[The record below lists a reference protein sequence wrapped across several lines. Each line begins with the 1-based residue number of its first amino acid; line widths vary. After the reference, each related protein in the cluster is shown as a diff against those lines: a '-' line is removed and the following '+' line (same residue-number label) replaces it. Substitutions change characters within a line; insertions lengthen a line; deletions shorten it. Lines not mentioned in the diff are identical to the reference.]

1 MTALTDIP
9 LADIRL
15 TGEGWDRYVFNAVPR
30 VTALVE
36 SISLVGINTPLAVV
50 KADDGCTLVCG
61 YARALA
67 AKMTGREG
75 VPAFVIGA
83 GRMSEEQLLDLSV
96 EDNRFTRPFHYF
108 DAARIFLAYR
118 DRCGFDDSRLA
129 REIAPRIGVSS
140 GERVVA
146 RYLSLNKLGEGLRRV
161 LAEGGLSFAH
171 AVLLA
176 DFAGADAEA
185 VARLF
190 LRVGANA
197 NEARE
202 IAEIVR
208 DLGRIRK
215 CAATGIIALPEI
227 AQARKEELRKKLRA
241 MRYPALAAAEETF
254 EKLVGELRLD
264 TNVAVSHSPNFETD
278 LMRINITAR
287 SAEEL
292 ASTLSKLNSAL
303 ASGLISKIFSLPK
316 SAAKGV

>member
-15 TGEGWDRYVFNAVPR
+15 TGEGWDRYVFNAAPR
-30 VTALVE
+30 TAALVE
-36 SISLVGINTPLAVV
+36 SISRVGINTPFAVL
-50 KADDGCTLVCG
+50 KADDGCTLICG

-67 AKMTGREG
+67 AKITGRRS
-75 VPAFVIGA
+75 VPAFVINA
-83 GRMSEEQLLDLSV
+83 GQMTDEQLLNLSI
-96 EDNRFTRPFHYF
+96 EDNRFVRPFHYF

-118 DRCGFDDSRLA
+118 ERCGFDDASLA
-129 REIAPRIGVSS
+129 REIAPRIGVPS

-146 RYLSLNKLGEGLRRV
+146 QYLSLNNLAEPLRRL
-161 LAEGGLSFAH
+161 LAEEGLSFAH
-171 AVLLA
+171 ALLLA
-176 DFAGADAEA
+176 DFPAADAETL
-185 VARLF
+185 ARLF
-190 LRVGANA
+190 LRISANA

-241 MRYPALAAAEETF
+241 MRYPALAAAAETF

-278 LMRINITAR
+278 LLRINIAAR
-287 SAEEL
+287 SADEL
-292 ASTLSKLNSAL
+292 ASVLAKLDSAL
-303 ASGLISKIFSLPK
+303 DSGLISQIFSLPK